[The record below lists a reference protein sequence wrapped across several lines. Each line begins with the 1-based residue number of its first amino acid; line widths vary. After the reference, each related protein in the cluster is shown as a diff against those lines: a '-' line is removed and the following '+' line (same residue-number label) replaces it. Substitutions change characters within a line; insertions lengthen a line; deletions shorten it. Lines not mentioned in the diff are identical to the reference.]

1 MNSTLADYMYFKQNG
16 LYIFTFH
23 KTLRSSSNVTLN
35 CDDSALYI
43 NSTAGVVIEAE
54 ISKQLPFFCKY
65 SHKKLETLDFTKIVE
80 ENRNKSCPQNST
92 FVPDLPDPCVK
103 PLELGGSVEDAERHC
118 EIEGGKIMDFSTPD
132 SVFKR

>member
-1 MNSTLADYMYFKQNG
+1 LNLTLAEFHQKKG
-16 LYIFTFH
+16 LKVFNFQ
-23 KTLRSSSNVTLN
+23 KNLQSSSNVTLK
-35 CDDSALYI
+35 CDNSALYH
-43 NSTAGVVIEAE
+43 NSTAGVVFEAE